1 LQLAFR
7 YDQFVQCQIER
18 HALTVL
24 TGGSCLR
31 RFFLRFAFSVYR
43 REHPFDIPLASP
55 VPVEAYHRIFQ
66 LDQIDGQISGKD
78 IALVDFDIQFR
89 YFQQIG
95 TIQVSQ
101 LQCIEI
107 NPAFHEK
114 THFPFFGLD
123 EADLKIGGQL
133 AVLQFE
139 TGFERQI
146 TYV

>member
-1 LQLAFR
+1 M
-7 YDQFVQCQIER
+7 
-18 HALTVL
+18 TVL

-43 REHPFDIPLASP
+43 REHPFEIPLAFS
-55 VPVEAYHRIFQ
+55 VAV
-66 LDQIDGQISGKD
+66 QIDGQISGKD
-78 IALVDFDIQFR
+78 IALVDLDIQFR

-101 LQCIEI
+101 LECIEI
-107 NPAFHEK
+107 DPAFHEK